1 MRVVLQNGVLP
12 GGANA
17 NPYVSS
23 TLAKCI
29 VVDDDPFWFA
39 EISAV
44 LSQADVEVLNAQDG
58 RQALELA
65 GRHPDASM
73 VLDIILPEVDGVE
86 VLQKLPQVAPDMRVL
101 AVTGGGRLGAG
112 FYLKLASTFGA
123 KGQLAKPFT
132 AQQLLDNWTALAA

>member
-1 MRVVLQNGVLP
+1 M
-12 GGANA
+12 
-17 NPYVSS
+17 
-23 TLAKCI
+23 AKCI

-39 EISAV
+39 EIFAV